1 VNIQTVSL
9 RNFRSYGDTE
19 QVFDVSSYPMVVIT
33 GDNGS
38 GKSSIIE
45 AILFC
50 LYGET
55 SITRGSGKGE
65 MKKSELLNDKTNKDA
80 FVSLT
85 FELNGSI
92 YRVER
97 TLDRKKGTSGYA
109 RIFEV
114 GSSSGTRAKQA
125 VAPKEVT
132 KSIESLIGIDYDSF
146 THSVVMTQGE
156 FEALTKSP
164 PADRKKLFMKMF
176 GLTKYEDY
184 LKEVESRINKLNRE
198 LGNISGRIEEL
209 EKEVVKESEIKK
221 NLEEAEKEF
230 EKIKLEVDKSDQNK
244 KKVEGDL
251 SKASEDKKDYD
262 NLQEKLASLKEEIGS
277 RQSEL
282 ENKKG
287 EYNEILRAEEELKKI
302 QPKVE
307 RYNELEQ
314 KLNELRDNYIK
325 NLKLTE
331 NIGKLEK
338 TIEERRKSYLNE
350 IERLTGE
357 KEESIKLIQE
367 NSDRVKSL
375 EGEIA
380 ELGDPESEKVT
391 LEENKK
397 SIESEKDAA
406 LKRSSE
412 FETKIS
418 SIKKTLETLEKTTEP
433 KCPVCGGDL
442 TEEKKEERVKHLENE
457 KSSLEA
463 EKKKV
468 DEELRRLKKEL
479 KFIKEEIKQKEK
491 ASKNLTQKKTELQNL
506 KNRISEL
513 QTKVEKQENELKT
526 KQETFSEER
535 FVEEEKKQIKQ
546 LEEQINSLKYDRELH
561 SRLEGEFA
569 ELKEAPQK
577 AAALN
582 EKVSRKE
589 KVVKEIKKLEKI
601 IEEKKGAY
609 EADEKRKSN
618 LEDAVR
624 RWEELIKEF
633 REIEE
638 KLSELQ
644 TRKGEAK
651 QRVENL
657 KSSLLEIKNKKEQLE
672 KIRKEYNEKQVVG
685 NRLSIL
691 EEAFSKDGIPL
702 RMLKKIV
709 PLVAAKSTE
718 LLHKL
723 TEDQLGI
730 EINMDEDKIYVK
742 VLEAGKSNHVGR
754 YSGGEKMR
762 INFALRLAISEILT
776 KMGGKNAKIESLMID
791 EGFGALDDDGRQA
804 IINIF
809 NLLGGSFKKIIA
821 ITHIKEVQEM
831 FPVQVRV
838 EKVGDFSRI
847 IAP

>member
-55 SITRGSGKGE
+55 SITRGKGE

-80 FVSLT
+80 VVSLT
-85 FELNGSI
+85 FELNGNI

-114 GSSSGTRAKQA
+114 GPSSGTRAKQA

-132 KSIESLIGIDYDSF
+132 KSIESLIGMDYDSF

-156 FEALTKSP
+156 FEALTEAK
-164 PADRKKLFMKMF
+164 PAKRKELFMKMF

-184 LKEVESRINKLNRE
+184 LKEVKNRKTNLNAE
-198 LGNISGRIEEL
+198 MENISGQIKIL
-209 EKEVVKESEIKK
+209 EADVEKESETRKS
-221 NLEEAEKEF
+221 LEEAEKEF
-230 EKIKLEVDKSDQNK
+230 EKVESEVTKTELNK
-244 KKVEGDL
+244 RRIEEDL
-251 SKASEDKKDYD
+251 NKASGDKKDYD
-262 NLQEKLASLKEEIGS
+262 NLLERLASLKEEIGS

-282 ENKKG
+282 ESKQE
-287 EYNEILRAEEELKKI
+287 EYKEILRAEEELKEI
-302 QPKVE
+302 QPKIE
-307 RYNELEQ
+307 RYNELEP
-314 KLNELRDNYIK
+314 KLKELQEKYIQ
-325 NLKLTE
+325 NLELTG

-350 IERLTGE
+350 IERLTSE

-367 NSDRVKSL
+367 NSNRVKSL
-375 EGEIA
+375 EVEIA
-380 ELGDPESEKVT
+380 ELGDPESEIVT
-391 LEENKK
+391 LEKNKK
-397 SIESEKDAA
+397 RIESEKDAA

-418 SIKKTLETLEKTTEP
+418 SINETLETLEKTTEP

-479 KFIKEEIKQKEK
+479 KSIEEEIKQKEK
-491 ASKNLTQKKTELQNL
+491 ASKNLTQKRTELQNL
-506 KNRISEL
+506 KNKISEL

-535 FVEEEKKQIKQ
+535 FVEEEKKKIKQ
-546 LEEQINSLKYDRELH
+546 LEEQIKSLKYDRELH
-561 SRLEGEFA
+561 SRLEGEFG

-577 AAALN
+577 AAALT

-589 KVVKEIKKLEKI
+589 KVVKEIEKLEKI

-624 RWEELIKEF
+624 RWEELDKEF
-633 REIEE
+633 RKIEA

-651 QRVENL
+651 QNVENL
-657 KSSLLEIKNKKEQLE
+657 NRSLQEIKGKREQLE
-672 KIRKEYNEKQVVG
+672 KIRKEYNEKQVVS

-691 EEAFSKDGIPL
+691 EEAFSKDGIPF

-723 TEDQLGI
+723 TEAQLGI